1 MNLDLFVVTF
11 HHMPHNVRSIL
22 SMFFILSSLILIIDN
37 MAFSIAKPLITIFAF
52 ALNNI
57 FYIIYAT
64 IYTGM
69 TRQILKIKWRQLRL
83 FLIYSRSL

>member
-1 MNLDLFVVTF
+1 
-11 HHMPHNVRSIL
+11 
-22 SMFFILSSLILIIDN
+22 LILIIDN
-37 MAFSIAKPLITIFAF
+37 MAFSIAKPLIAIFAF

-57 FYIIYAT
+57 FNIIYAT

-83 FLIYSRSL
+83 F